1 LDITQAV
8 GLNMPDV
15 LSFKICD
22 LCKRKKYLPHTRG
35 FCPSPKSDDFA
46 IAHSAQYFG
55 DGHSAFRE
63 VLINKDIYKLF
74 KKVGVNGISFIPCE
88 LV

>member
-1 LDITQAV
+1 
-8 GLNMPDV
+8 M

-35 FCPSPKSDDFA
+35 FFPSPLNGNFT
-46 IAHSAQYFG
+46 IAHSIQYFG
-55 DGHSAFRE
+55 DGHKAFRATL
-63 VLINKDIYKLF
+63 VNKDIYQLF
-74 KKVGVNGISFIPCE
+74 KKVGVNGISYIPCE